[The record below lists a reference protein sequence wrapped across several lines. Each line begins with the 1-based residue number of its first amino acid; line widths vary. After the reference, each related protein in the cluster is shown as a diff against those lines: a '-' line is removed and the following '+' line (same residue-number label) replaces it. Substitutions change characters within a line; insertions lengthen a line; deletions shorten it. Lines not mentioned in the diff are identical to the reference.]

1 MSGMKKKLAIL
12 GLSLPLM
19 LAGVACD
26 DAPSD
31 GGRTVD
37 EDDHR
42 VGPGD
47 GHDEIGPFR

>member
-1 MSGMKKKLAIL
+1 MSAMKKKLAIL

-31 GGRTVD
+31 PTKMD
-37 EDDHR
+37 EDDGR
-42 VGPGD
+42 LGPGD
-47 GHDEIGPFR
+47 GVDEIGPFR